1 MSERTGI
8 DIKDLEVGGPG
19 LSFQGD
25 YDLTKYIK
33 IQCHL
38 ILISIKF

>member
-8 DIKDLEVGGPG
+8 KIEDLEVGGPG

-25 YDLTKYIK
+25 YDLTKFSRFSVI
-33 IQCHL
+33 
-38 ILISIKF
+38 